1 MEEVVP
7 EASLSPNGVPW
18 LYALFSMLFVFFLFV
33 MFSPF
38 LLEIDQHVKKFLLKC
53 RFTLHNIVHKDKE
66 NDDMKIDHLGRPG
79 EHPLPFTFGRSN
91 QSILKEINPGCSLEG
106 LMLKLKFQY
115 FGHLMRRVDSLEKTL
130 MLGGVGGGRRRG

>member
-66 NDDMKIDHLGRPG
+66 NDDMKIDHLG
-79 EHPLPFTFGRSN
+79 S
-91 QSILKEINPGCSLEG
+91 PGCPLESP
-106 LMLKLKFQY
+106 
-115 FGHLMRRVDSLEKTL
+115 RTEV
-130 MLGGVGGGRRRG
+130 LGGKENEMRGDPPLFVRIAREPRDSETEICSPGPSV